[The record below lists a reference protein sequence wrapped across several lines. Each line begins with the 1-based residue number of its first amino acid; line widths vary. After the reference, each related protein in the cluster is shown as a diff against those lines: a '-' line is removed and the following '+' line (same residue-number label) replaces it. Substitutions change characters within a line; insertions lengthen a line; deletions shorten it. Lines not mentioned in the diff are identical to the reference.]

1 MAPEQA
7 TADPHIDHRADI
19 YAVGVMAYE
28 LLTGRPP
35 FTGNT
40 PQEIL
45 AAHVTEAPASMSTR
59 RTTLPTELDQFVMK
73 CLAKRPA
80 DRWQTTEEMLPLL
93 ENLATPSGGL
103 TPTATVPVNAVPK
116 KRSVALAPALIV
128 ALAAV
133 GLFGWSLVRDSP
145 PVVTIA
151 NFRQLTNAPEM
162 ELDPAI
168 SPDGREVVYAAGYLP
183 DLHLYVRDL
192 GGGRPLALTADRAGM
207 QFRPRWTPDGGDIVF
222 YDVDPASR
230 SGRALRIPRFGGT
243 TQAIG
248 PELVWDIHEDR
259 GVVGGRDGLSLQP
272 LGGGEA
278 TLVPTETPPHSAV
291 WSRNGRALAFV
302 LGNNMFGN
310 PLTQIGS
317 IAPSAIWTVALDGEE
332 PTMVAGGD
340 GSLNTSPAWMPDGR
354 TVLFVSDRDGP
365 RDVYAVRLDGA
376 LGARGDA
383 VRVTTGLNP
392 HSITLSADGSTLAF
406 AQLTFRTNIV
416 EIPIPSSGSAS
427 ITAARPV
434 TSGNQTVENHGIS
447 FDNRWLAYDSNLEGN
462 QDIYLMPTDGGEA
475 RRITTH
481 PGDDFHPD
489 PSPDGSEIVFYSTR
503 FGLRDLFL
511 ISADGTGETRLTDDP
526 RDERHPT
533 FSSDG
538 LAIAFEAAWPQ
549 NDVYV
554 ITREAVGAPW
564 SAPRQITTTGGR
576 HPRWSQDG
584 SRILYNTDA
593 DEIGIVTLSGED
605 QSVFSAPVTGFA
617 GAEWPLWS
625 PDEREIYFTT
635 VDPTGVR
642 GLYAVSAAGGTPRPL
657 ILFDDPS
664 KQMPFSF
671 SISGDRIYLSVTE
684 YDSDIFVTDIET
696 R

>member
-1 MAPEQA
+1 
-7 TADPHIDHRADI
+7 
-19 YAVGVMAYE
+19 
-28 LLTGRPP
+28 
-35 FTGNT
+35 
-40 PQEIL
+40 
-45 AAHVTEAPASMSTR
+45 
-59 RTTLPTELDQFVMK
+59 
-73 CLAKRPA
+73 
-80 DRWQTTEEMLPLL
+80 
-93 ENLATPSGGL
+93 
-103 TPTATVPVNAVPK
+103 
-116 KRSVALAPALIV
+116 
-128 ALAAV
+128 
-133 GLFGWSLVRDSP
+133 
-145 PVVTIA
+145 
-151 NFRQLTNAPEM
+151 
-162 ELDPAI
+162 
-168 SPDGREVVYAAGYLP
+168 
-183 DLHLYVRDL
+183 
-192 GGGRPLALTADRAGM
+192 
-207 QFRPRWTPDGGDIVF
+207 
-222 YDVDPASR
+222 
-230 SGRALRIPRFGGT
+230 
-243 TQAIG
+243 
-248 PELVWDIHEDR
+248 
-259 GVVGGRDGLSLQP
+259 
-272 LGGGEA
+272 
-278 TLVPTETPPHSAV
+278 
-291 WSRNGRALAFV
+291 
-302 LGNNMFGN
+302 
-310 PLTQIGS
+310 
-317 IAPSAIWTVALDGEE
+317 
-332 PTMVAGGD
+332 
-340 GSLNTSPAWMPDGR
+340 
-354 TVLFVSDRDGP
+354 
-365 RDVYAVRLDGA
+365 
-376 LGARGDA
+376 
-383 VRVTTGLNP
+383 
-392 HSITLSADGSTLAF
+392 
-406 AQLTFRTNIV
+406 
-416 EIPIPSSGSAS
+416 
-427 ITAARPV
+427 
-434 TSGNQTVENHGIS
+434 
-447 FDNRWLAYDSNLEGN
+447 
-462 QDIYLMPTDGGEA
+462 MPTDGGEV

-564 SAPRQITTTGGR
+564 SAPRQITTTGAR